1 MHCNNRIMTL
11 ISSSIDTLVQE
22 ASKIIAKAPDSPQP
36 AIFPNTQLWSEALAP
51 LSPQGVPAVQGRR
64 LVGAS
69 LGLCNRPWPAS
80 DDAHCLAVI
89 RFPQHNTTLNINPF
103 VICFTIFVTLFPSVS
118 LMCGTSC
125 TQSRPGVATCVSS
138 GSSL

>member
-51 LSPQGVPAVQGRR
+51 LLSESPNPALGVMRPFAGSVY
-64 LVGAS
+64 LV
-69 LGLCNRPWPAS
+69 
-80 DDAHCLAVI
+80 
-89 RFPQHNTTLNINPF
+89 
-103 VICFTIFVTLFPSVS
+103 
-118 LMCGTSC
+118 
-125 TQSRPGVATCVSS
+125 S
-138 GSSL
+138 GSSAPSTTRPGRDINGYSIPLRMAG